1 MAKLLKCK
9 DLNPRCIFEIRGNS
23 EAEVLEKAAEHFQA
37 DHNMQNISPD
47 ILIRD
52 EAEGQA
58 LTASS
63 LQNLQ
68 AREPAQATA
77 LAQSLYQKATVSPGQ
92 QSTAHGE
99 RRLGHY

>member
-47 ILIRD
+47 ILSKARRAIGD

-58 LTASS
+58 QTASS
-63 LQNLQ
+63 L
-68 AREPAQATA
+68 
-77 LAQSLYQKATVSPGQ
+77 
-92 QSTAHGE
+92 
-99 RRLGHY
+99 